1 MIDRQKAL
9 ELREKGATYAE
20 IALELKCSVD
30 WCKRNLKGVPKHTNE
45 KEVVKDL
52 IKRAKSKIAITSGDI
67 VIESRKLHPNNF
79 SKESM
84 EAEVKHVKR
93 LRDKVK
99 TDKDSVIRPYWLEP
113 TQSRGI
119 FYAVLRTL
127 QERDER
133 LQEDIDAIRQ
143 EFSLDT
149 SYSDSLAY
157 ALLSMSAQGSKI
169 LKRSVVTEINRIE
182 AIVDE
187 LEKRNH
193 STSVTLPNK
202 PPHHV
207 DFSDI
212 ENYIY

>member
-20 IALELKCSVD
+20 IALELNCSVD
-30 WCKRNLKGVPKHTNE
+30 WCKRNLKGVAKHTNE
-45 KEVVKDL
+45 KDAVKDL
-52 IKRAKSKIAITSGDI
+52 IKRAKSKSAITSGDI

-93 LRDKVK
+93 LRDKIK

-113 TQSRGI
+113 AQSRGI

-193 STSVTLPNK
+193 STSAILPNK

-212 ENYIY
+212 EEYLY